1 MDPRN
6 VLVPGLRVTQDAEPQ
21 GVQAGFQATIDW
33 QPAVAGSPVAKE
45 RQAVDLQDL
54 AGLGVWRIAA
64 ITRGTQRVFGRLIY
78 GTSSSFE
85 LGNII
90 LPLVAYVPG
99 NAQLYLLPE
108 DTTPAARVCVGVSAK
123 LVGGFSSPQI
133 VRTFHTAGATPL
145 PSSGYRFTAL
155 AAATLTV
162 EGVAGIAVAAGDS
175 LRITSPSILTAGSG
189 LVEHEL

>member
-1 MDPRN
+1 
-6 VLVPGLRVTQDAEPQ
+6 VPLQVTAEAEPQ
-21 GVQAGFQATIDW
+21 GVQAGYQATVDW
-33 QPAVAGSPVAKE
+33 ASGIAAKE
-45 RQAVDLQDL
+45 RQAVDLQDFS
-54 AGLGVWRIAA
+54 GMGVWRIAA
-64 ITRGTQRVFGRLIY
+64 VTRGDQRVFGRLIY

-85 LGNII
+85 LSSIV

-99 NAQLYLLPE
+99 NAQLYLQPE
-108 DTTPAARVCVGVSAK
+108 TSPPASRVCVGVSAK

-133 VRTFHTAGATPL
+133 VRSFHVASATAL

-155 AAATLTV
+155 AASTLTV

-175 LRITSPSILTAGSG
+175 IRITSPTLLTAGSG